1 MQWKRNARKLP
12 VFVQARA
19 LENQTREMVERGNQW
34 SRRIIGETKRVR
46 DYHGKPQIAVTHTR
60 DLCDDGQ
67 VIASE
72 TFKEG
77 DIIAPVAYTHKTRK
91 LYGETRDLIHTPKGW
106 RIYLEAVLRDPE
118 TGEIVLDWDGYQ
130 IDLSGWFYESELSP
144 VEDLGQAPITPG
156 KFDPEAAYMFDPE
169 KGDDGITRRGNDG
182 ADRGRGHLK
191 DHFGARNHAMGAL
204 EPWRMR

>member
-12 VFVQARA
+12 AFVQARA
-19 LENQTREMVERGNQW
+19 LENATREMVERGNQW

-72 TFKEG
+72 TFKAG
-77 DIIAPVAYTHKTRK
+77 DIIVPVAYTHKARK

-118 TGEIVLDWDGYQ
+118 TGEIVLDRDGFE

-156 KFDPEAAYMFDPE
+156 KFDPDAAYTFDPE
-169 KGDDGITRRGNDG
+169 KDDGITRRGNDG
-182 ADRGRGHLK
+182 ADLDRGHLK
-191 DHFGARNHAMGAL
+191 DHFGIRNHAMGAL
-204 EPWRMR
+204 EPWRLR